1 MSFWHFLGF
10 LALSTC
16 FFSVLSEMKG
26 PSAAQMVGQT
36 IRLNPDTLQDRCTE
50 AGCALAFRQ
59 VASARPQDYIR

>member
-16 FFSVLSEMKG
+16 FFSVLGEMKG
-26 PSAAQMVGQT
+26 PSAAQMVNQA
-36 IRLNPDTLQDRCTE
+36 IWLNPDTLQDRCTE